1 MKIPIDS
8 FSQAEQVFDPLQEAD
23 CKSFCSWMR
32 MRLRRRAQRS
42 GWRDVHGRGQK
53 EVFCLTAYKECSDIR
68 SMMRFLHHQFKCSRQ
83 LKKNKM
89 TTQTMHLLCWIQTW
103 LCPLVS
109 LLLLNLHCRGVLR
122 MFADLYWFH
131 HQQRTSQ
138 RLMHV
143 YEGNFC
149 LIHKL
154 SLTLPPELTQDTV
167 CRGR

>member
-1 MKIPIDS
+1 MKIPIGS

-42 GWRDVHGRGQK
+42 GWRDVHGGGQK

-89 TTQTMHLLCWIQTW
+89 TRQTMHLLCWIQTW

-109 LLLLNLHCRGVLR
+109 LLLLNLHCRRGSENVCWPLLVSTPAKDISTDHACVR
-122 MFADLYWFH
+122 REF
-131 HQQRTSQ
+131 
-138 RLMHV
+138 
-143 YEGNFC
+143 
-149 LIHKL
+149 
-154 SLTLPPELTQDTV
+154 LPHP
-167 CRGR
+167 